1 MAKNF
6 KQMFSD
12 EENRNNI
19 KYGDNSAEVDYVQ
32 NDPENMDTFLNLEDT
47 FIESKKN
54 YAGKM

>member
-1 MAKNF
+1 MTKNF
-6 KQMFSD
+6 KKMFSD

-32 NDPENMDTFLNLEDT
+32 NDPKNMDTFLNLEDT

-54 YAGKM
+54 Y